1 MPPAPATP
9 TEILRRLVLRLILML
24 GCARIFG
31 TRAMGLQA
39 RLARMGEGH
48 RHRAR
53 LEKECARAER
63 YRRMLADPEFWADA
77 GTAGKAAEVARVA
90 ADAGRLA
97 LVRRMIWPG
106 RVRRLSGAAPEMGAV
121 GHAPPDRCMPG
132 IVVPD
137 LRRTGSRPAASLH
150 ASRPAAPGRPMD
162 SLAPRG
168 LEGPPH
174 FEPDEP
180 NMPRRLAF
188 AFSLLLAL
196 AAPWPALAHAILL
209 ESQPAQGAAV
219 APGEAT
225 LRLRFNSRIDAARS
239 RLALV
244 LAGGKD
250 QVLAIARGER
260 DDLLIAPAALVP
272 GPQVLRWQVLAV
284 DGHITRGELRF
295 TVRQA
300 AP

>member
-1 MPPAPATP
+1 MPPAPAIFQ
-9 TEILRRLVLRLILML
+9 EILRRLVLRLILLL
-24 GCARIFG
+24 GCGRIV
-31 TRAMGLQA
+31 GLRA
-39 RLARMGEGH
+39 RLAAMGEKH
-48 RHRAR
+48 RHRPR
-53 LEKECARAER
+53 LETEIARAER
-63 YRRMLADPEFWADA
+63 YAAQLADPEFWADA

-90 ADAGRLA
+90 GDAGRRA
-97 LVRRMIWPG
+97 QVRRMIWWTP
-106 RVRRLSGAAPEMGAV
+106 VRHRCCAAPEMDAA
-121 GHAPPDRCMPG
+121 GHAPPDRCMAD
-132 IVVPD
+132 IVAPD
-137 LRRTGSRPAASLH
+137 FRRKGSRPAVLSYVRCH
-150 ASRPAAPGRPMD
+150 AAAGRPMD
-162 SLAPRG
+162 SLPPRG

-180 NMPRRLAF
+180 KMPRRLAI

-196 AAPWPALAHAILL
+196 AAAPWPALAHAILL
-209 ESQPAQGAAV
+209 ESQPAQGATA

-244 LAGGKD
+244 LAGGKE
-250 QVLAIARGER
+250 QVLAVARGER
-260 DDLLIAPAALVP
+260 DDLLIAPATLAP